1 ATIKRELEINKPTQ
15 IINFKME
22 EQMESLKEV
31 VVEAH
36 QKIRINADTTF
47 IRVSQYTT
55 KTEQTVEDVL
65 KRLPGIE
72 VLPDGSI
79 KAHGKPIENLLVEGE
94 NILDKNYKIL
104 SKNLDAKALEE
115 VQILDN
121 YEENPIFKSR
131 CNSEKV
137 AIDLKLKSDFKNIWF
152 GNVAAG
158 YGFENRYQS
167 ALALGLLKKRIKLLE
182 FSNSN
187 NTGNKTS
194 NLLQNES

>member
-1 ATIKRELEINKPTQ
+1 MKFQALGYAVIERKINIDDKTTTYN
-15 IINFKME
+15 INFKME
-22 EQMESLKEV
+22 EKAEYLREV

-36 QKIRINADTTF
+36 QKIKVNADTTF

-104 SKNLDAKALEE
+104 SKNLDARTLEE

-121 YEENPIFKSR
+121 YEENPIFKSLS
-131 CNSEKV
+131 NSEKSSHKPKV
-137 AIDLKLKSDFKNIWF
+137 
-152 GNVAAG
+152 
-158 YGFENRYQS
+158 E
-167 ALALGLLKKRIKLLE
+167 KR
-182 FSNSN
+182 F
-187 NTGNKTS
+187 
-194 NLLQNES
+194 